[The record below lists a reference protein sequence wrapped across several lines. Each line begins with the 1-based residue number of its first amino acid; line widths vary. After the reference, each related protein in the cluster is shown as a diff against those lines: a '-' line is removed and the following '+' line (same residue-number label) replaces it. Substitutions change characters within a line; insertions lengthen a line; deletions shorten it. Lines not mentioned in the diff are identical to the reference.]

1 MTSSVF
7 GFDRSVT
14 SSTVGDLR
22 EMGER
27 LIAMAEGIEGFDP
40 VRVRYLP
47 SETARVEEIQTRL
60 LWGAEA
66 LYRLRQ
72 RRSSYIDRELLGEPG
87 WDILLDL
94 YVHEGKGKRL
104 SVTSVCAGSNVPTST
119 ALRWLAMLEKSG
131 LVRREISAT
140 DRRRSFVDLTQQ
152 GRHAV
157 SACLSEFF
165 AGMRYAGRKA

>member
-1 MTSSVF
+1 
-7 GFDRSVT
+7 
-14 SSTVGDLR
+14 
-22 EMGER
+22 MGER
-27 LIAMAEGIEGFDP
+27 LIAMADGVEGFDP
-40 VRVRYLP
+40 ARAHYLL
-47 SETARVEEIQTRL
+47 SETARLEEIRTRL

-104 SVTSVCAGSNVPTST
+104 SVTSVCAGSNVPIST

-131 LVRREISAT
+131 LVRREVSAT
-140 DRRRSFVDLTQQ
+140 DRRRSFVDLTEQ
-152 GRHAV
+152 GRRAV

-165 AGMRYAGRKA
+165 AGMRCAGEESPSTPARKSSQTAQQRAEL